1 MAALLEIA
9 GMSLAFGGIEVLRD
23 LDFAVA
29 EGSITSLIGPN
40 GAGKTSV
47 FNCLTGFY
55 RPSGGRIALAGQ
67 RIDRLAPHRVTRL
80 GLARTF
86 QNLRLFRELT
96 AAENV
101 MAGQHCRTRAGA
113 LDAILGT
120 ARHRREEAAIAQ
132 AARHWLG
139 FVGIAE
145 AAERV
150 AGSLPYGH
158 QRRVEWARALATEP
172 RLLLLDE
179 PAAGLNAGEK
189 DELIALMR
197 RIRDELGITIL
208 LIEHDMGLVMQV
220 SEHIGVLDH
229 GRKIAEGTPERVKND
244 PLVVEAYLGRD
255 EDDEKA
261 AA

>member
-1 MAALLEIA
+1 MALLDIA
-9 GMSLAFGGIEVLRD
+9 GLSLGFGGIEVLRAF
-23 LDFAVA
+23 DFAVEA
-29 EGSITSLIGPN
+29 GSITSLIGPN

-55 RPSGGRIALAGQ
+55 RPRAGRISLGGT
-67 RIDRLAPHRVTRL
+67 RIDGLAPHRVTRL

-101 MAGQHCRTRAGA
+101 MAGRHCRTGASA
-113 LDAILGT
+113 LDAMLGT
-120 ARHRREEAAIAQ
+120 RRHRHEEAEIAA

-139 FVGIAE
+139 FVGIIE
-145 AAERV
+145 AADRT

-179 PAAGLNAGEK
+179 PAAGLNVGEK
-189 DELIALMR
+189 EELVALMR

-229 GRKIAEGTPERVKND
+229 GRKIAEGTPERVQND
-244 PLVVEAYLGRD
+244 PLVIEAYLGRD
-255 EDDEKA
+255 DDDASA

>member
-1 MAALLEIA
+1 MALLEIA
-9 GMSLAFGGIEVLRD
+9 GMSLGFGGIEVLRD
-23 LDFAVA
+23 LDFTVE

-55 RPSGGRIALAGQ
+55 RPRSGRITLAGG

-101 MAGQHCRTRAGA
+101 MAGRHCRTGAGA
-113 LDAILGT
+113 LDAVLGT
-120 ARHRREEAAIAQ
+120 RRHRREEAAIAQ
-132 AARHWLG
+132 AAQHWLD
-139 FVGIAE
+139 FVGIPD

-179 PAAGLNAGEK
+179 PAAGLNASEK
-189 DELIALMR
+189 EELILLMR

-229 GRKIAEGTPERVKND
+229 GRKIAEGTPDRVQND
-244 PLVVEAYLGRD
+244 PLVIEAYLGRD
-255 EDDEKA
+255 EDETGEA
-261 AA
+261 A